1 MPQAKAEPKP
11 PGAPQQKGGEAN
23 YYLFFS
29 YLDRQSLSLTQRGP
43 APMVRAARKGRF
55 VPKNRA

>member
-11 PGAPQQKGGEAN
+11 GSGPQQKGEGAKSP
-23 YYLFFS
+23 LFFN

-43 APMVRAARKGRF
+43 APMVRAARKGHF